1 VIQKLLGIAM
11 LPLLLASSHLQ
22 LTEEDI
28 QNNRDYFE
36 VIDAATGKKEERT
49 LYADKPVIQTHI
61 MAVSAIR
68 KALADEGIDPSNVK
82 VLLYYQGLTIGDDL
96 APRMWQNKPHPDTI
110 SSPWLDLT
118 KTVNTA
124 GETRITIRIDAT
136 ASRFLSDLFPE
147 SANKSNI
154 SGFLEIP
161 AIKES
166 CYSKLINT
174 YQSVVLESIYS
185 QRIPMNGQ
193 RRPERKNIKSVEGEA
208 RGEVRKDYS
217 CAPEK
222 LREPLLSLMG
232 ISGIYSVIP
241 NIPLLYSNSFETLND
256 ECQNESEQYYG
267 ELYPQLAV
275 RGLQILES
283 ELTNNSQWWIK
294 VIDQIQPIQIDP
306 ITECR

>member
-1 VIQKLLGIAM
+1 MIQKLLSIAM
-11 LPLLLASSHLQ
+11 LPLLVASSHLQ

-49 LYADKPVIQTHI
+49 LYDDKPVIQTHI
-61 MAVSAIR
+61 MAVSAIK
-68 KALADEGIDPSNVK
+68 KALADEGINPSNVK
-82 VLLYYQGLTIGDDL
+82 VLLYYQGLTISDDS
-96 APRMWQNKPHPDTI
+96 APGMWQNKPHPDTI

-118 KTVNTA
+118 KTETTA

-136 ASRFLSDLFPE
+136 ASRLLSDLFPE

-174 YQSVVLESIYS
+174 YQSVLLESFYS
-185 QRIPMNGQ
+185 QRRLESTN
-193 RRPERKNIKSVEGEA
+193 KKSVEGEA
-208 RGEVRKDYS
+208 RGEVRKEYS
-217 CAPEK
+217 CVPEE

-232 ISGIYSVIP
+232 ISDIYIAKID
-241 NIPLLYSNSFETLND
+241 IPLLYITSVESLNNR
-256 ECQNESEQYYG
+256 CHNEAEQYYS

-275 RGLQILES
+275 RGLQILEN
-283 ELTNNSQWWIK
+283 ELTANHQWWIK
-294 VIDQIQPIQIDP
+294 GIDQIEPIKK
-306 ITECR
+306 CR

>member
-1 VIQKLLGIAM
+1 MIQKLLGIAM

-36 VIDAATGKKEERT
+36 IIDAATGKKEERT

-154 SGFLEIP
+154 SGFLSIP

-166 CYSKLINT
+166 CFNKIFDKYEEYKAS
-174 YQSVVLESIYS
+174 
-185 QRIPMNGQ
+185 
-193 RRPERKNIKSVEGEA
+193 EA
-208 RGEVRKDYS
+208 LKIS
-217 CAPEK
+217 HCAPKE
-222 LREPLLSLMG
+222 LREPLMSLFQSSYHYNNWLSNWL
-232 ISGIYSVIP
+232 
-241 NIPLLYSNSFETLND
+241 SNFDPFGQLFYY
-256 ECQNESEQYYG
+256 CQDSAEQYYT
-267 ELYPQLAV
+267 ELYPHLAV
-275 RGLQILES
+275 QGLQLLES
-283 ELTNNSQWWIK
+283 QLSPEPKWWNE
-294 VIDQIQPIQIDP
+294 VIDEIEPIQK
-306 ITECR
+306 CQK